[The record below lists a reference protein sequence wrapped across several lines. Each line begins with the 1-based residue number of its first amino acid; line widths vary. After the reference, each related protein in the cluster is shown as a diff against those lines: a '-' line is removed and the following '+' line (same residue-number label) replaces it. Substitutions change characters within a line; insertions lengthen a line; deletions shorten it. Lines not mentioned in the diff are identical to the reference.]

1 MTDFKI
7 IQRHPRLVVEYHGF
21 RIERF
26 IGGYGFRGYRV
37 ILGKGYPTYYV
48 NDALGDP
55 VGHFYRF
62 RREAAAFI
70 DDYINGHALRDGTAV
85 KDPGRSTATER
96 S

>member
-7 IQRHPRLVVEYHGF
+7 IQRHPRLVVKYKLF
-21 RIERF
+21 LIN
-26 IGGYGFRGYRV
+26 RV
-37 ILGKGYPTYYV
+37 IGGKGYPTYYV

-55 VGHFYRF
+55 VGHFYRY

>member
-7 IQRHPRLVVEYHGF
+7 IQRHPRLVVKYKGF
-21 RIERF
+21 QIERF
-26 IGGYGFRGYRV
+26 LGGHGFKDYPSYLALAPTPQIGVFAPIGVSYR
-37 ILGKGYPTYYV
+37 Y
-48 NDALGDP
+48 
-55 VGHFYRF
+55 

-70 DDYINGHALRDGTAV
+70 DDYINGHALQDGSRV